1 MTGEQQDNLQPS
13 CGSSVHLGTDV
24 CFDKCVSMVHM
35 TKATLNTCMNR
46 YSTLPPEV
54 SLTTCLQLQ
63 WISHCQDLGWPNLTA
78 YINLCV
84 TAWYLPLY
92 STLPFCQL
100 CKYCHL
106 QPLNRAAT
114 VYLHH
119 LGYSGSKS
127 SVITMQNQIKYDYDG
142 IIVVEDLWISHLQ

>member
-13 CGSSVHLGTDV
+13 CDLRFIFVQMYALINV
-24 CFDKCVSMVHM
+24 CSTVHM
-35 TKATLNTCMNR
+35 TRATLTACMNR

-54 SLTTCLQLQ
+54 TYTVLNNFCNFSRS
-63 WISHCQDLGWPNLTA
+63 ISHCQDLGWPILTA

-84 TAWYLPLY
+84 NAWYIPLY

-106 QPLNRAAT
+106 QPLNRNVT
-114 VYLHH
+114 VDPHH

-127 SVITMQNQIKYDYDG
+127 SVITMQILICYMM
-142 IIVVEDLWISHLQ
+142 VS